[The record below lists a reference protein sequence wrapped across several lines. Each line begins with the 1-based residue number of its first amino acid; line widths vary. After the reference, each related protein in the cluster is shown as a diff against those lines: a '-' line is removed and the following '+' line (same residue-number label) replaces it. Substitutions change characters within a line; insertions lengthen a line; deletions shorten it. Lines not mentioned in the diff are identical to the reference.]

1 MTVRR
6 SAAAAAV
13 AGIAAAVGVW
23 WPATAQ
29 AHGAPVSPVNRASV
43 CAVASPTEN
52 LPVCRAALAAN
63 ARPFGNF
70 DNLRVPGV
78 AGKDKQFIPDGQ
90 LCSASLPEFRGL
102 DLGRD
107 DWPTTKAD
115 SGAGLVVQYRAT
127 IPHPGTFR
135 LYVTRDGYSPGLPL
149 RWQDLGA
156 DPILTVTDP
165 PLRDGSYR
173 MVAPLPAGLSGHH
186 VLYTVWQTSD
196 TPDTYY
202 SCSDLLLTAGAAGTG
217 GNGAAP
223 PVPAAPGPTT
233 APAPA
238 PTRSKPKP
246 QPPLSTVA
254 PAPAPAP
261 TTQAPPAYTG
271 GSPVRES
278 WLGRPQPIF
287 DDRIALGQ
295 QLVSAALVVLVGVTA
310 GLAVIRMRAA
320 RAAQGVHR
328 RPEKR

>member
-6 SAAAAAV
+6 SAAAAAA
-13 AGIAAAVGVW
+13 AGIAAAVGV

-29 AHGAPVSPVNRASV
+29 AHGAPVSPLNRASV
-43 CAVASPTEN
+43 CAVAGPSEN
-52 LPVCRAALAAN
+52 LPVCRAALTAN

-102 DLGRD
+102 DLPRA
-107 DWPTTKAD
+107 DWPTTRAA
-115 SGAGLVVQYRAT
+115 SGAGLSVRYRAT
-127 IPHPGTFR
+127 IAHRGSFR
-135 LYVTRDGYSPGLPL
+135 LYLTRAGYDPTTPL
-149 RWQDLGA
+149 RWQDLTA

-165 PLRDGSYR
+165 PLRDGAYR
-173 MVAPLPAGLSGHH
+173 MTAPLPAGLSGHH

-202 SCSDLLLTAGAAGTG
+202 SCSDLLLTAAGGAAPE

-223 PVPAAPGPTT
+223 PVPAAPDRPAVPAPTPSKPKSKPLST
-233 APAPA
+233 IAPAPA
-238 PTRSKPKP
+238 PT
-246 QPPLSTVA
+246 
-254 PAPAPAP
+254 P

-278 WLGRPQPIF
+278 WLGRPKPIF

>member
-1 MTVRR
+1 MSVRR
-6 SAAAAAV
+6 SAAAAAAV
-13 AGIAAAVGVW
+13 GIAAAVGVW
-23 WPATAQ
+23 PASAQ
-29 AHGAPVSPVNRASV
+29 AHGAPVSPLNRASV
-43 CAVASPTEN
+43 CAVAGPSEN
-52 LPVCRAALAAN
+52 PPVCRAALAAN
-63 ARPFGNF
+63 VRPFGNF

-107 DWPTTKAD
+107 DWPTTEAD
-115 SGAGLVVQYRAT
+115 SGTGLVVQYRAT
-127 IPHPGTFR
+127 IPHPGSFR
-135 LYVTRDGYSPGLPL
+135 FYITRDGYSPGLPL

-165 PLRDGSYR
+165 PLRGGSYR
-173 MVAPLPAGLSGHH
+173 MVVPLPAGLSGHH
-186 VLYTVWQTSD
+186 LLYTVWQTSD

-202 SCSDLLLTAGAAGTG
+202 SCSDLLLTSAGGPAPD

-223 PVPAAPGPTT
+223 PVPVAPGRPSPPAPTPT
-233 APAPA
+233 KAKPKPPVSTIAPAPA
-238 PTRSKPKP
+238 PT
-246 QPPLSTVA
+246 
-254 PAPAPAP
+254 P

-310 GLAVIRMRAA
+310 GLALIRMRAA
-320 RAAQGVHR
+320 RAAQGIHR